1 VHRLEN
7 DLPPYRADLTRA
19 DRRRAVRRRGRHRG
33 RLVRRVRPGEQRHNL
48 RHRHHPPNPGV
59 SMSVPH
65 VAPRGKSRRN
75 PTPILRLV
83 LVARRVRTSCGAATP
98 AVGRGHQPRHG
109 CESRWECQMKNQVRG
124 PGRTAG
130 VFIVPRRA
138 NLQLAIMTGA
148 RRGALCALSWNHF
161 DLRPGVSVGPLH
173 PRHRDRPRRS
183 VRLEVAPD
191 GSPGARATL
200 ERDVEQVAMISPA
213 AVPAPPARRGGRR
226 GPGSGCIGTSR

>member
-1 VHRLEN
+1 
-7 DLPPYRADLTRA
+7 
-19 DRRRAVRRRGRHRG
+19 
-33 RLVRRVRPGEQRHNL
+33 
-48 RHRHHPPNPGV
+48 
-59 SMSVPH
+59 
-65 VAPRGKSRRN
+65 
-75 PTPILRLV
+75 
-83 LVARRVRTSCGAATP
+83 
-98 AVGRGHQPRHG
+98 
-109 CESRWECQMKNQVRG
+109 MKNQVRG

-161 DLRPGVSVGPLH
+161 DLTPGVSVGPLH